1 MFTSLINLWQYKS
14 IQVYNH
20 HVVDP
25 SQPNL
30 LRDDFPYTR
39 IPPMRFA
46 PEPVPMARPD
56 SIWITDTTFRD
67 GQQARAPY
75 TLEQIVHLYDLLAS
89 MGGPLIRQT
98 ELFAY
103 TPLDREAIAACRQRP
118 GPEVTTWMRASLDD
132 LEAVK
137 ATGVKETGILA
148 SASDYHIYL
157 KMNRTRR
164 QAAED
169 YARVVQAVVDAG
181 IRPRIHLEDLTRAD
195 LDGFVAPLVESLQN
209 IGRRAGLPVKFRLC
223 DTMGFGLPWP
233 EAALPRGVPRLVQFF
248 TGTLGVSPKQLEW
261 HGHNDFHRGEVNTVG
276 AWLYGCA
283 AANGALFGFGERTGN
298 PPLEALVID
307 YIGLTGD
314 DRGIDTTAITRAAAY
329 FREVLGT
336 PLPANYPFAGAAF
349 NVTSAGIHADGLLK
363 NEEIYNI
370 FDTARLLDRPLGIT
384 VNDRSGLAG
393 VAYWVNTTLGLK
405 GREQIHKDDPRI
417 IAMHEEVRRQYA
429 AGRTTGFSPD
439 EMEALARLHFG
450 NALATTPRS

>member
-1 MFTSLINLWQYKS
+1 
-14 IQVYNH
+14 
-20 HVVDP
+20 
-25 SQPNL
+25 
-30 LRDDFPYTR
+30 
-39 IPPMRFA
+39 
-46 PEPVPMARPD
+46 MARPA

-89 MGGPLIRQT
+89 MGGPVLRQT

-103 TPLDREAIAACRQRP
+103 TPLDREAIAACQQRP
-118 GPEVTTWMRASLDD
+118 GPEVTTWMRASLGD
-132 LEAVK
+132 LNAVR
-137 ATGVKETGILA
+137 TSGVRETGILA
-148 SASDYHIYL
+148 SSSDYHIYL

-164 QAAED
+164 QAADD

-181 IRPRIHLEDLTRAD
+181 IRPRVHLEDLTRAD

-209 IGRRAGLPVKFRLC
+209 IGRRARLPVKFRLC

-233 EAALPRGVPRLVQFF
+233 EAALPRGVPRMFQFF
-248 TGTLGVSPKQLEW
+248 TRTLGVSPEHLEW
-261 HGHNDFHRGEVNTVG
+261 HGHNDFHRGEVNTVA

-283 AANGALFGFGERTGN
+283 AANGSLFGFGERTGN

-329 FREVLGT
+329 FRDTLGT
-336 PLPANYPFAGAAF
+336 PLPANYPFAGAGF

-405 GREQIHKDDPRI
+405 GRGQIHKDDPRI
-417 IAMHEEVRRQYA
+417 VAMHEEVRRQYG
-429 AGRTTGFSPD
+429 AGRSTGFSPD
-439 EMEALARLHFG
+439 EMQALARLHFG
-450 NALATTPRS
+450 NALATTTRS

>member
-1 MFTSLINLWQYKS
+1 MAI
-14 IQVYNH
+14 
-20 HVVDP
+20 VVDP
-25 SQPNL
+25 AQPNL

-39 IPPMRFA
+39 IPPIRFERQA
-46 PEPVPMARPD
+46 VQQAMPPA
-56 SIWITDTTFRD
+56 IWITDTTFRD

-75 TLEQIVHLYDLLAS
+75 SLEQIVHLYDLLAQL
-89 MGGPLIRQT
+89 GGPVIRQT

-103 TPLDREAIAACRQRP
+103 TPLDREAIAACQQRK
-118 GPEVTTWMRASLDD
+118 GPEVTTWMRASMDD
-132 LEAVK
+132 LKAVR

-157 KMNRTRR
+157 KMNRTRA
-164 QAAED
+164 QAADD
-169 YARVVQAVVDAG
+169 YRRVVSAVVDAG
-181 IRPRIHLEDLTRAD
+181 LRPRIHLEDLTRAD
-195 LDGFVAPLVESLQN
+195 LDGFVAPLVESLQEV
-209 IGRRAGLPVKFRLC
+209 GRQAGLPVKLRLC

-248 TGTLGVSPKQLEW
+248 TRTLGVAPEHLEW
-261 HGHNDFHRGEVNTVG
+261 HGHNDFHRGEVNTVA

-283 AANGALFGFGERTGN
+283 AANGSLFGFGERTGN

-314 DRGIDTTAITRAAAY
+314 AAGTDTTAITRAAAY
-329 FREVLGT
+329 FRDSLGT
-336 PLPANYPFAGAAF
+336 PLPANYPFAGAGF

-370 FDTARLLDRPLGIT
+370 FDTAHILDRPLGIT

-393 VAYWVNTTLGLK
+393 VAYWVNTTLGLR
-405 GREQIHKDDPRI
+405 GSGQVRKDDPRI
-417 IAMHEEVRRQYA
+417 VAIHDEVQRQYA

-439 EMEALARLHFG
+439 EMQALAALHFG
-450 NALATTPRS
+450 NALATTGRS

>member
-1 MFTSLINLWQYKS
+1 M
-14 IQVYNH
+14 
-20 HVVDP
+20 VDP
-25 SQPNL
+25 EQPNL

-39 IPPMRFA
+39 IPPMRF
-46 PEPVPMARPD
+46 EHDPVALARPE

-75 TLEQIVHLYDLLAS
+75 SLEQIVHLYDLLAS
-89 MGGPLIRQT
+89 MGGPVIRQT

-137 ATGVKETGILA
+137 TTGVKETGILA

-164 QAAED
+164 QAADD

-209 IGRRAGLPVKFRLC
+209 ISRRAGLPIKFRLC

-233 EAALPRGVPRLVQFF
+233 EAALPRGVPRLVQYF
-248 TGTLGVSPKQLEW
+248 TGTLGVKPEHLEW
-261 HGHNDFHRGEVNTVG
+261 HGHNDFHRGEVNTVA

-283 AANGALFGFGERTGN
+283 AANGSLFGFGERTGN
-298 PPLEALVID
+298 PPLEALVVD
-307 YIGLTGD
+307 YVGLTGD
-314 DRGIDTTAITRAAAY
+314 DRGIDTTAITRAATY
-329 FREVLGT
+329 FRDVLGT
-336 PLPANYPFAGAAF
+336 PLPANYPFAGAGF

-393 VAYWVNTTLGLK
+393 IAYWVNTTL
-405 GREQIHKDDPRI
+405 
-417 IAMHEEVRRQYA
+417 
-429 AGRTTGFSPD
+429 
-439 EMEALARLHFG
+439 
-450 NALATTPRS
+450 